1 MKIFITGGTGFV
13 GTTLTR
19 VLREKGHEL
28 TLLKRPGESPRT
40 IPAQVTVVDAD
51 PTVPG
56 PWQARAAEADAVI
69 NLAGASIFSRWN
81 EAMKK
86 TLRDSR
92 ILTTRNLVQAMAGG
106 GGRST
111 TLLSTSAVGYYGFH
125 EDERL
130 TETDPAGTDFL
141 ATLAADWEAEALAAR
156 NAGVRV
162 LTLRFG
168 IVLGRHGGALGQML
182 PLFRF
187 GLGSPLG
194 TGRQWFSWIHE
205 ADLARIYLHLL
216 ERTDLEGPVNCTA
229 PEPVQNRVFTAVLG
243 KVLGRPTFLPPVPGF
258 MMRLVLGEFG
268 DVLLKGQ
275 RVVPLKLLQSGFP
288 FHYPTVE
295 EALRDLTD
303 RRR

>member
-19 VLREKGHEL
+19 VLGEHGHDL
-28 TLLKRPGESPRT
+28 TLLKRPGESPGT
-40 IPAQVTVVDAD
+40 IPGQATVIEAD
-51 PTVPG
+51 PTIPG
-56 PWQARAAEADAVI
+56 PWQARAAEADTII
-69 NLAGASIFSRWN
+69 NLAGASIFSRWS

-92 ILTTRNLVQAMAGG
+92 ILTTRNLVQAMAER
-106 GGRST
+106 GGRPA

-125 EDERL
+125 GDELL
-130 TETDPAGTDFL
+130 TETDPPGTDFL
-141 ATLAADWEAEALAAR
+141 ANLAVDWETEALAAR
-156 NAGVRV
+156 NFGVRV
-162 LTLRFG
+162 VILRFG
-168 IVLGRHGGALGQML
+168 IVLGRQGGALGQML

-229 PEPVQNRVFTAVLG
+229 PEPVQNRVFTSVLG
-243 KVLGRPTFLPPVPGF
+243 KALRRPTFLPPVPGF

-268 DVLLKGQ
+268 DVLLQGQ
-275 RVVPLKLLQSGFP
+275 RAVPSKLLQSGFT
-288 FHYPTVE
+288 FHFPTVA
-295 EALRDLTD
+295 EALGDLVGS
-303 RRR
+303 